1 MDIMNKSYI
10 TFDIGDNDRGV
21 HMLINCGL
29 GSSIISE
36 SEIFDSGGLP
46 VTSPIYRTRSY
57 AEWSGPNFE
66 HGNA

>member
-29 GSSIISE
+29 GTGIISE
-36 SEIFDSGGLP
+36 SEKFDSGGLP
-46 VTSPIYRTRSY
+46 VRLVTSRTFKLR
-57 AEWSGPNFE
+57 
-66 HGNA
+66 